1 MQYGDDWGTVYGVS
15 RNYNMPFH
23 KGAVHKASMKGDR
36 ITLEIGTVITPD
48 KWISGG
54 QGQYTLEMKRSGER
68 ALVGTFEGEYK
79 GKKVAGTVKGE
90 AYRPAYFEG
99 YRPLE
104 AQEHPRILFRK
115 HDLPELRRKAKTPFG
130 QAAMEKMKAAGTPTA
145 LGVLY
150 QLTGEKKYVEQAEK
164 EAELYLSGEKPGGD
178 PFVPKRP
185 LWHQLEETALAY
197 DLCYDAMSE
206 DFKARYRAWV
216 ANFAFQAYFAP
227 VPGDNQ
233 LACGQQ
239 PCRERVFRSDARGAG
254 GLR

>member
-1 MQYGDDWGTVYGVS
+1 MTRFGLLILTMLLALLPTTRTAAEPTNPTSPPTYYRLVLDQAMYREGDPNDPRELVLDLVQYGDDWGTVYGVS

-99 YRPLE
+99 YRPSRHRNIRGFCF
-104 AQEHPRILFRK
+104 ASMTCPNSVAKQRRPSARPRW
-115 HDLPELRRKAKTPFG
+115 RR
-130 QAAMEKMKAAGTPTA
+130 
-145 LGVLY
+145 
-150 QLTGEKKYVEQAEK
+150 
-164 EAELYLSGEKPGGD
+164 
-178 PFVPKRP
+178 
-185 LWHQLEETALAY
+185 
-197 DLCYDAMSE
+197 
-206 DFKARYRAWV
+206 
-216 ANFAFQAYFAP
+216 
-227 VPGDNQ
+227 
-233 LACGQQ
+233 
-239 PCRERVFRSDARGAG
+239 
-254 GLR
+254 